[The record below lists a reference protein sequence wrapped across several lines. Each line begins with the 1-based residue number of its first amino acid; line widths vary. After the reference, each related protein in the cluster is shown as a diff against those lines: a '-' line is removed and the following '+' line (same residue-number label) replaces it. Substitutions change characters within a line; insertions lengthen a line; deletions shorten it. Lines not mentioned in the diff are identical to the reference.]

1 MSKKALSKKAKPK
14 KKRARLPEYQ
24 GDLAKPIVEPPLP
37 FGLLREVLKEEAQ
50 RRAIQRQAAKLEKL
64 FEHFSIDPTSKHRW
78 LDLAISLAVKHVPG
92 MRVSFVAKSKGGRP
106 RKWKAGGNKQILL
119 DAKRVQQGRKMSHTK
134 VVEELRKTKRWKGES
149 PSNLTTRYREA
160 RRAEAEKGRQAEK
173 MLGPDVEA
181 ALAAFAAFGPLDTTD

>member
-14 KKRARLPEYQ
+14 KKRVRLPEYQ
-24 GDLAKPIVEPPLP
+24 GDLAEPIVEPPLP
-37 FGLLREVLKEEAQ
+37 FGLLREVLKEEAE

-106 RKWKAGGNKQILL
+106 RKWKAGGNKQLLL
-119 DAKRVQQGRKMSHTK
+119 DAKRVQQGRTMPYAD
-134 VVEELRKTKRWKGES
+134 VVRELLKTERWRDES
-149 PSNLTTRYREA
+149 PENLETRYREA
-160 RRAEAEKGRQAEK
+160 RRDEEERQKAKALFGSDEEAVLAALTP
-173 MLGPDVEA
+173 LGP
-181 ALAAFAAFGPLDTTD
+181 TD